1 VSFHLLIGFAGL
13 CAAGGFAILAKERR
27 RARRRARRD
36 GIEALI
42 DATRETIPD
51 HVPDAWVKEF
61 RR

>member
-13 CAAGGFAILAKERR
+13 CAASGFAILAEE
-27 RARRRARRD
+27 RRRARRD

-61 RR
+61 RQ

>member
-1 VSFHLLIGFAGL
+1 MSFHLLIGFAGL
-13 CAAGGFAILAKERR
+13 CAAAGFAILAEER
-27 RARRRARRD
+27 RRRARRD